1 MYIDL
6 SNPKISNINTATN
19 LQTTNL
25 QTSIPLLH
33 HSSNILTGPKLDF
46 IKPRGKKVY
55 IETYGCQ
62 MNVADSEIV
71 SSIMLSEGFS
81 ITDTADN
88 ADVILLNTCSIRDNA
103 EKKIFHRLAHLR
115 RYKKKKFKLVVGIL
129 GCMAER
135 LKSKLIGEQDLVS
148 IVVGPDEYR
157 NLPALVE
164 SAIGGEQGIAVKL
177 SKVETYD
184 DIIPLR
190 TEGFSAWISI
200 MRGCNNF
207 CAFCVVP
214 YTRGRE
220 RSRPMD
226 SVVKEAIGLYE
237 NGIKEITLLGQNV
250 NSYRDEKNGNDF
262 PDLMIAIAKE
272 VPELR
277 IRYSTSHPHDMS
289 DRLIEAHRDY
299 KAISNYIH
307 LPVQAGSNNILK
319 KMRRDYTREQY
330 LQRIE
335 MIRKYVPGVALTTD
349 VIAGFC
355 SETEQDHQE
364 TLSLMREVR
373 YDGAYMYKY
382 SPRENTLAWKYE
394 DDVPEEVKARRLQE
408 IIDQQH
414 AVAAELNKEEIGRTH
429 EVLVEGEG
437 KRKGT
442 GWQGRSESNKVCFFP
457 YQEGIKSG
465 DLINVKITSSTS
477 ATLFGEVVL

>member
-1 MYIDL
+1 MYIDIA
-6 SNPKISNINTATN
+6 NPKVSNKVESLNIS
-19 LQTTNL
+19 QTT
-25 QTSIPLLH
+25 IPIITK
-33 HSSNILTGPKLDF
+33 SNYVTAPEF
-46 IKPRGKKVY
+46 IIGAKKGRKVY

-71 SSIMLSEGFS
+71 SSIMMSDGYEL
-81 ITDTADN
+81 TDTADN

-103 EKKIFHRLAHLR
+103 EKKIFNRLAQLR
-115 RYKKKKFKLVVGIL
+115 RYKKKKFKLVVGIM

-135 LKSKLIGEQDLVS
+135 LKAKLIGEQDLVS

-157 NLPALVE
+157 NLPALVD
-164 SAIGGEQGIAVKL
+164 SAIGGEQGIAVQL

-190 TEGFSAWISI
+190 TEGLSAWISI

-220 RSRPMD
+220 RSRPLD
-226 SVVKEAIGLYE
+226 SVVREAVGLYE

-250 NSYRDEKNGNDF
+250 NSYRDDKNGYDF

-272 VPELR
+272 VPDLR

-299 KAISNYIH
+299 KSICNYIH
-307 LPVQAGSNNILK
+307 LPVQAGSNRVLK
-319 KMRRDYTREQY
+319 KMRRDYTREHY
-330 LQRIE
+330 LERIE
-335 MIRKYVPGVALTTD
+335 MIRKYVPGVALSTD
-349 VIAGFC
+349 IIAGFC
-355 SETEQDHQE
+355 TETEEDHQD

-373 YDGAYMYKY
+373 YDGAYMFKY

-394 DDVPEEVKARRLQE
+394 DDVPDEVKTRRLQE
-408 IIDQQH
+408 IIDQQNRI
-414 AVAAELNKEEIGRTH
+414 AAEINKEEVGKTH

-442 GWQGRSESNKVCFFP
+442 GWQGRTDTNKVCIFP
-457 YQEGIKSG
+457 YQEGMKAG
-465 DLINVKITSSTS
+465 DKIQVKINNSTS
-477 ATLFGEVVL
+477 ATLFGDVVE

>member
-6 SNPKISNINTATN
+6 SSPK
-19 LQTTNL
+19 
-25 QTSIPLLH
+25 TSIKANSITQSTIPIINKP
-33 HSSNILTGPKLDF
+33 NIITGPSA
-46 IKPRGKKVY
+46 IGKKKGRKVY

-71 SSIMLSEGFS
+71 SSIMMSEGFD

-103 EKKIFHRLAHLR
+103 EKKIFNRLSHLR
-115 RYKKKKFKLVVGIL
+115 RYKKKKFKLVVGIM

-135 LKSKLIGEQDLVS
+135 LKSQLIGERDLVS

-157 NLPALVE
+157 NLPELVNN
-164 SAIGGEQGIAVKL
+164 AIGGEQGIAVKL

-190 TEGFSAWISI
+190 TEGLSAWVSI

-220 RSRPMD
+220 RSRPLD
-226 SVVKEAIGLYE
+226 SVVREAVSLYE

-250 NSYRDEKNGNDF
+250 NSYRDDVNGLDF
-262 PDLMIAIAKE
+262 PDLLVSIAKE

-299 KAISNYIH
+299 KAICNYIH
-307 LPVQAGSNNILK
+307 LPVQAGSDRILK
-319 KMRRDYTREQY
+319 KMRRDYSREHY
-330 LQRIE
+330 LERIA
-335 MIRKYVPGVALTTD
+335 MIRKYVPGVALSTD
-349 VIAGFC
+349 IIAGFC
-355 SETEQDHQE
+355 SETEEDHQD
-364 TLSLMREVR
+364 TLSLMREVQ
-373 YDGAYMYKY
+373 YDGAYMFKY
-382 SPRENTLAWKYE
+382 SPRENTLAWKFE
-394 DDVPEEVKARRLQE
+394 DDVTEETKARRLQE

-414 AVAAELNKEEIGRTH
+414 LIAGELNKLEVGKTH

-437 KRKGT
+437 KRKNT
-442 GWQGRSESNKVCFFP
+442 GWQGRSDTNKVCIFP
-457 YQEGIKSG
+457 YKEGMKAG
-465 DLINVKITSSTS
+465 DLINIKIHSSTS
-477 ATLFGEVVL
+477 ATLFGDIVE